1 MKPIKRGSERTL
13 GAVRSRRRLG
23 RQVQGNQSIELGGV
37 VLRELVHAREA
48 LPLRDI
54 SAGSGISKG
63 KARRYLLSF
72 TRIGLVEQDADTG
85 FYRLGPLAIQLGLA
99 AVAGLDVAR
108 LSTPVLAELRRAT
121 QETVVL
127 AIWTENGPTVL
138 RFEESRRP
146 ITLNV
151 RVGSSL
157 PMTLSATGLLFGAFL
172 DSEAAKARIA
182 DELGGRRPGVPA
194 RTAYES
200 MLEEVRR
207 RGLARVEGTLLPGVS
222 SVGAPVFDHRGRL
235 AAALMVVGHQGIMDV
250 TWQGPVA
257 KAVAAAATEL
267 SRRLGQP
274 ESGVGAPAGGG

>member
-1 MKPIKRGSERTL
+1 MKPIKR
-13 GAVRSRRRLG
+13 RSRETLSAKPRHSGLG

-37 VLRELVHAREA
+37 VLRALVHRREA

-54 SAGSGISKG
+54 SAESGLSKG

-72 TRIGLVEQDADTG
+72 TRIGLVEQDGDTG

-127 AIWTENGPTVL
+127 AIWSDNGPTVL

-146 ITLNV
+146 VTLNV

-157 PMTLSATGLLFGAFL
+157 PMLLSATGLVFGAYL
-172 DSEAAKARIA
+172 DSEAVKARIT
-182 DELGGRRPGVPA
+182 DELADKRAGAPTRAGLEA
-194 RTAYES
+194 
-200 MLEEVRR
+200 MLDDVRR
-207 RGLARVEGTLLPGVS
+207 RGLARVEGTLLSGVS
-222 SVGAPVFDHRGRL
+222 ALGAPVFDHRGQL

-250 TWQGPVA
+250 SWHGPIA
-257 KAVAAAATEL
+257 KSLAAAAAEL
-267 SRRLGQP
+267 SRRLGKP
-274 ESGVGAPAGGG
+274 EAPGDAWKTA

>member
-1 MKPIKRGSERTL
+1 MKPIKRGRERSPERE
-13 GAVRSRRRLG
+13 GSRNSKGLG

-37 VLRELVHAREA
+37 VLRALVHVREA

-54 SAGSGISKG
+54 SAGSGITKG

-72 TRIGLVEQDADTG
+72 TRIGLVEQDEDTG
-85 FYRLGPLAIQLGLA
+85 FYRLGPLAIQLGLSA
-99 AVAGLDVAR
+99 IAGLDVAR

-121 QETVVL
+121 HETAVL

-157 PMTLSATGLLFGAFL
+157 PMTISATGLLFGAFL
-172 DSEAAKARIA
+172 DSEVVKARVA
-182 DELGGRRPGVPA
+182 DELASRRPGTPTRA
-194 RTAYES
+194 AYEG

-222 SVGAPVFDHRGRL
+222 SIGAPVYDHRGRL
-235 AAALMVVGHQGIMDV
+235 AAALMVVGHQGIMD
-250 TWQGPVA
+250 TSWQGLVA
-257 KAVAAAATEL
+257 KAVAAAAEEL
-267 SRRLGQP
+267 SRRLGKPQ
-274 ESGVGAPAGGG
+274 SAA